1 MQIQLEWDEPID
13 FLGRLPASNVVKC
26 CTTGLSID
34 TGAPTAADNPT
45 TTTAVMTN
53 TPVTSTR
60 AAGAGTGG
68 PQQWQCPRQPQH
80 ALTV

>member
-13 FLGRLPASNVVKC
+13 FPARLPASNAVKC
-26 CTTGLSID
+26 CTTGLGVD
-34 TGAPTAADNPT
+34 TGAPTAADNP

-60 AAGAGTGG
+60 AAGAGTRG
-68 PQQWQCPRQPQH
+68 PQQWQRPRQPEH